1 MALPLPSAVYR
12 RVLVVDD
19 EENLRHMLTV
29 LLQREG
35 YEVSAV
41 ANGAAALAEI
51 QARTYDLVLA
61 DVRMP
66 QMGGLELL
74 EELRRR
80 HIPATV
86 IMMSAY
92 GNVETALEAMKRGA
106 YDYISKPFKP
116 DEVVLVLRK
125 AEERERL
132 FRENQRLREALAHTR
147 PPDDDGLPGMI
158 GRSPRMHEIYRT
170 VRKIAAY
177 KSTVLLTGE
186 SGTGKELIARA
197 VHQLSPRA
205 PQPFVAV
212 NCGAIPDTLLES
224 ELFGD
229 RRGAF
234 TDATRDRKG
243 LFEEAHGGT
252 LFLDELGELPIG
264 LQVKLLRALQSEEIR
279 RLGDTQDIRVD
290 VRVIAAT
297 ARDLGAEVA
306 AGRFRED
313 LYYRLSVLPLHLPP
327 LRERKEDI
335 PELVEFFLARCS
347 ARMGRGGA
355 VVEGVTPEAMKLFLD
370 YAWPGNVR
378 ELENTIEHALV
389 LCEGSRV
396 DIEVLPAK
404 VRECRDR
411 LRQTLDAGDLSIKKT
426 TRIVEEE
433 LIRKVLKKTGG
444 NRTKAAEILE
454 ISHRA
459 LLYKLKEFGIQDL

>member
-1 MALPLPSAVYR
+1 VYR

-224 ELFGD
+224 ELFGY